1 MTGPAGWADPLH
13 ARALDAAGVGPG
25 TRLLD
30 AGCGTGAFA
39 AAAAAR
45 GAVVHGID
53 TDPVAVDL
61 ARAAVPGAMFAV
73 GDAARA
79 GGAHDVAAAIQLLP
93 HVGDPQAVLRALGR
107 AAPTVVATVWGRED
121 ECGVRAFGEA
131 LEPFLGPRPPLPAL
145 DAERLHGLVAG
156 AGLTVAVLEEVVV
169 PFTYTDVDDVLSPVF
184 ATGMGRAAMRAAGP
198 VAVRDAV
205 LERMARHARPD
216 GSYVL
221 DNLFRV
227 LVAQRPS

>member
-1 MTGPAGWADPLH
+1 MTGPAGWAEPLH
-13 ARALDAAGVGPG
+13 AAVLDAAGVVPG
-25 TRLLD
+25 TRVLD

-39 AAAAAR
+39 AAARSR

-53 TDPVAVDL
+53 TDPVAVDR
-61 ARAAVPGAMFAV
+61 ARAAVPGATFAV

-79 GGAHDVAAAIQLLP
+79 GGDHDVAAAVQLLP
-93 HVGDPQAVLRALGR
+93 HVPDPEAVLRALGGV
-107 AAPTVVATVWGRED
+107 APTVVATVWGREE

-131 LEPFLGPRPPLPAL
+131 LEPFLGPRPPLPAI
-145 DAERLHGLVAG
+145 DAGRLRALAVA
-156 AGLTVAVLEEVVV
+156 AGLAVTALHELVV
-169 PFTYTDVDDVLSPVF
+169 PFTYADVDDVLSPVF
-184 ATGMGRAAMRAAGP
+184 ATGMGQAAMRRAGP

-227 LVAQRPS
+227 LVAGRPS